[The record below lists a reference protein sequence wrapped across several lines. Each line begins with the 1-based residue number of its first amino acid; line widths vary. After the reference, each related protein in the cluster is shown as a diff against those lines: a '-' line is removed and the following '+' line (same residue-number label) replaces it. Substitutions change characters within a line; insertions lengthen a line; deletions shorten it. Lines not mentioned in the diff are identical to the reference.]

1 MSRPLEMLKAS
12 PRQPG
17 FESDANIEDRVFA
30 PLGRGIRALLVWP
43 RIPPSFWSFA
53 GNGVI
58 LPEKACIPP
67 LGLLTVAALCPKDWA
82 LRLIDCT
89 FEDMR
94 DDDLQWANLI
104 LVSGMQVQ
112 REDLRRVLRR
122 ARAAG
127 KRTMV
132 GGPYA
137 SSEPESLLDLAD
149 HVVMGEPDNVFAEIA
164 NDLETGAARRL
175 YTIHDKPDL
184 TTTPAPRF
192 DLLKIDNYSCM
203 AVQFS
208 RGCPFECEFC
218 DIITIYGRKPRTK
231 HPSQV
236 TAELDALRA
245 LGWRKQVFIV
255 DDNFIGN
262 HKHALG
268 LAQALEAWQ
277 IREGYPFML
286 GTEASMDLAQRPE
299 LVEAMV
305 RANFWWIFVGV
316 ESPSKES
323 LKETRKFQNLRNDPL
338 ESIHILQEGGLWIT
352 AGFIIG
358 FDSDTA
364 DIYKLQEE
372 FIDRAAIPWAM
383 LGFLQA
389 PPTTPLYARLRK
401 EGRLV
406 EEMTSN
412 FNPPNFR
419 TVLPFAALLKGMRE
433 TLQSLYKPSAYYD
446 RAFRSL
452 QSWNIRDCQRPPH
465 TSFRY
470 SLMPLIRSL
479 WLQGVVS
486 SYRREW
492 WRFLLRLL
500 RNWSFSPTKR
510 WWGLAILISGHHFVR
525 YAAHAASQ
533 LQQELQ
539 KLERSDH
546 IGVAGPAVSPTIA
559 PAALSR

>member
-1 MSRPLEMLKAS
+1 MSRPLAMLKAS
-12 PRQPG
+12 PSLPG
-17 FESDANIEDRVFA
+17 SEQEGHLDDRTFP

-43 RIPPSFWSFA
+43 QIPPSFWSFA

-67 LGLLTVAALCPKDWA
+67 LGLLTVAALCPKDWV

-89 FEDMR
+89 FEDVL
-94 DDDLQWANLI
+94 DDDLHWADLI
-104 LVSGMQVQ
+104 MVSGMQVQ

-137 SSEPESLLDLAD
+137 SSEPESLLEFAD
-149 HVVMGEPDNVFAEIA
+149 HVVIGEPDNVFAQIA

-184 TTTPAPRF
+184 TATPAPRF

-277 IREGYPFML
+277 IQEGYPFML
-286 GTEASMDLAQRPE
+286 GTEASIDLAQRPE
-299 LVEAMV
+299 LIEAMV

-338 ESIHILQEGGLWIT
+338 DSIRILQEGGLWIT

-358 FDSDTA
+358 FDSDTP
-364 DIYKLQEE
+364 DIYKRQEE

-406 EEMTSN
+406 DEMTSN

-419 TVLPFAALLKGMRE
+419 TVLPFGALLRGMRD
-433 TLQSLYKPSAYYD
+433 TLRSIYKPSAYYD

-452 QSWNIRDCQRPPH
+452 QSWKTRDCQKPPH
-465 TSFRY
+465 TSLRY
-470 SLMPLIRSL
+470 SFMPLMRSF

-486 SYRREW
+486 SYRIEW
-492 WRFLLRLL
+492 WRFVLRLL
-500 RNWSFSPTKR
+500 RHWSFSPAKR
-510 WWGLAILISGHHFVR
+510 WWGLAILISGHHFVK
-525 YAAHAASQ
+525 YGGYAASQ
-533 LQQELQ
+533 LQVALQ
-539 KLERSDH
+539 KLEPDSH
-546 IGVAGPAVSPTIA
+546 VGVLEDVVSPAII